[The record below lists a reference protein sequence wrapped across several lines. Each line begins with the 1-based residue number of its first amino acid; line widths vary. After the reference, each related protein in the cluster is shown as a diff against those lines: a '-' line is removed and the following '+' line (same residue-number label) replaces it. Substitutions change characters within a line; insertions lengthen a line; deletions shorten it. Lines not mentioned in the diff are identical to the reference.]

1 MAKENF
7 LKSPYYDDYD
17 ENKKFYKIL
26 FRPSIPVQARELT
39 QIQSILQKQVER
51 MGTHFFKEGDKVV
64 DGQLYIE
71 NDVRYIKLETTDDV
85 TSFIGKELVGGTSKA
100 VGLVVTASN
109 YEDDTNPS
117 TLYVKFISSGET
129 TNAQEFER
137 GEVLAVKDSDVT
149 YDLQV
154 QSGDDAIGYASIARV
169 NRGVYFIYGNFVLVD
184 EQVLLL
190 SKYSNMPTCKVGFSV
205 VESIVT
211 PEQDSTLYDNAI
223 GSYNEAGPGAHR
235 YSIDCQL
242 SKRSISADSSND
254 FIELVKVIN
263 GQINKINTTNESN
276 TVTEDVLARRT
287 YDESGDYVVRQ
298 FKTDVRE
305 HRSNDR
311 GTYSSGNSY
320 IRGDIVKYEKTG
332 YTYRCLI
339 SGTSATP
346 ESNTDWEKTDSPVIN
361 NGVYNALGRVTSVA
375 IRQTRYYSSTPEIKI
390 TQGESSA
397 DATGFLDENGKL
409 INIEVI
415 SSDDTFNNDSAITV
429 TVNGDST
436 VASAVTNIG
445 DYDKFA
451 FTLNSGK
458 AYVKGYEIEKVGS
471 TVLSIP
477 KARTTESTKNSIV
490 SYTNGNYVYVTDLNF
505 IPKFKSDVV
514 YNLYDRFIEYSTY
527 PSGVSKGPSSSESPQ
542 PIGTCRIRGIIKDNT
557 GYYKLYFSDVNVQT
571 NYSFGRDVKCIGIGS
586 SVSGNFFANVVKN
599 QNLTKLS
606 GTATVSD
613 TTISGINTNFT
624 DTAELKVGDYVW
636 FNDNAF
642 ARVTAIT
649 SQNSATIDRS
659 LTVSDAISIYR
670 VGANRIDPQNFSSLY
685 KITNNTI
692 ASVNDFDF
700 TVIYYHTTAD
710 VENKIA
716 YNSSTDKTTITF
728 VQPFEYG
735 DFSNYPS
742 QYILSNSTKGIITDF
757 TLNIEGNNCIVSLT
771 GNISGEF
778 RLCSTIRIH
787 NTDTN
792 NVSIDRICQKKVITS
807 TTETFNT
814 PKETILLSNY
824 DAYQIVSIKMSDGS
838 SSDDP
843 YTIDVTDRYSF
854 DNGQREAYYASPKLT
869 LKKNYT
875 LPTNSIK
882 VEYKY
887 FNQTKTSGLIGF
899 VADSYVNSA
908 NKKIYEDIPSYN
920 GNSLVRYI
928 DFRQRQGD
936 SLSYPVMLKD
946 NEEIEISYSY
956 YLPRRDRIC
965 LDSKGNFVDIQGVP
979 ALNPQYPEIPS
990 MAMNLYNITVY
1001 PYVFNVASDINVA
1014 IVDNK
1019 RYTMRDIGKLETRV
1033 KNLEDYTTLSLL
1045 EQQTTSMSI
1054 TDSEGLDR
1062 FKQGFVVDNFK
1073 TTDVISSSDEE
1084 VNCSMDSTN
1093 AVLRPSYVTRSVG
1106 MSEYLNKESGG
1117 TYTRDDKNY
1126 MAYGKVFTLP
1136 LDENEPHTVLVSQP
1150 IGTRTEN
1157 INPFAVV
1164 RFLGTM
1170 SVNPSSD
1177 DWYET
1182 TYLDD
1187 TVYITEGNY
1196 QKTYD
1201 ALNGSIQ
1208 WDAWE
1213 QSWAGVINTV
1223 SQSSSST
1230 TSRWFTVKEGEK
1242 RGSSGDYWTYD
1253 TLGRTTTTTTNTVYG
1268 QNIGYSRAGLQT
1280 LVHEQIDYEEIGDY
1294 LVSTT
1299 NLPYMRSRN
1308 LLVKVKGLK
1317 PNTIFYPFF
1326 DGVDVSMWC
1335 TPASV
1340 IQYVPQ
1346 NNTEFDTTSLSI
1358 TANEESARYIEN
1370 SLKSLWAETT
1380 DKTCLDIGDVITGSS
1395 SKTTAVV
1402 VGKSVD
1408 VSDVANPKYYLY
1420 VLNIK
1425 GSRKFIT
1432 PTNTTSNDGETFTGS
1447 ISGAIGK
1454 VVSVMGHT
1462 LSDGE
1467 TSYGNE
1473 QNKQHGDDLI
1483 SNRNGE
1489 LQFIYWIPNADKLNL
1504 SELISKGISG
1514 YIKFKCGDR
1523 VLTVN
1528 DNNTNENTVSNSR
1541 AEAIYSATGVLNTRQ
1556 KSVNGVRNARI
1567 VTESVSDSK
1576 TVYNTWSQSTT
1587 SSSTETKLQYVYLDP
1602 LAQTFLVE
1610 CEGGCFLSKV
1620 DIYFATKDENIPV
1633 TLEIR
1638 TVNNGYPS
1646 GEVLAFGSCT
1656 LTPDKVN
1663 LSSSTV
1669 TYLDEN
1675 GESVSMRNFD
1685 TPTTFE
1691 FESPVYV
1698 EDGQQYA
1705 IVLKSDSVNYR
1716 VWIAQIGDTVPNQ
1729 DYIVSDQPSLGVLF
1743 KSQNASTWSAEQNQ
1757 DLMFTIYRA
1766 NFKKGVRANI
1776 AFKSNELLPSY
1787 LGTNPFATTE
1797 GSNIVTVWHSNHGF
1811 NVNDKVKFTTNDPN
1825 IINHNNVI
1833 TGTISVTKDSPTV
1846 TGAETL
1852 FDVDVR
1858 IGDALYYYDG
1868 TNKTFIGFVK
1878 SVSSS
1883 TELTLMENAN
1893 TSYNSV
1899 QAWVEVGINGIKPTD
1914 LFDKEFYVSNV
1925 HYNHYDITVT
1935 NDKNV
1940 AINANTTGFAGGSY
1954 VMASH
1959 NYMFDIVR
1967 PNITSQT
1974 FSDTGVTYTLQD
1986 ETTPLV
1992 VNANNEFSEPM
2003 TIKSSLNHESDANDS
2018 LIIHSTF
2025 ITDNQA
2031 LSPIVDSDRISAIL
2045 VSNVVDADSA
2055 QEPIAQYITKEIALS
2070 ESANYLRV
2078 TFEALLSSDTG
2089 LSADKKVKVYYKTF
2103 LKSANDADSV
2113 EWKELQ
2119 PSGAINSSSDYQD
2132 ITYSTGDIESF
2143 DTFKI
2148 KIVMQSANTSN
2159 PPKIRSLRM
2168 VACL

>member
-51 MGTHFFKEGDKVV
+51 LGTHFFKEGDKVV

-71 NDVRYIKLETTDDV
+71 NTVRYIKLETTDDV
-85 TSFIGKELVGGTSKA
+85 TAFIGKELIGGTSKA

-109 YEDDTNPS
+109 YEDSSNPS
-117 TLYVKFISSGET
+117 TLYVKFISSGEG
-129 TNAQEFER
+129 TNTQEFVK
-137 GEVLAVKDSDVT
+137 GEILAVKDSDVT
-149 YDLQV
+149 YDLQI
-154 QSGDDAIGYASIARV
+154 QSGDDAIGDASIARV

-190 SKYSNMPTCKVGFSV
+190 SKYSNMPTCKVGFTV

-211 PEQDSTLYDNAI
+211 PEQDSSLYDNAI

-235 YSIDCQL
+235 YSIDCEL
-242 SKRSISADSSND
+242 SKRSISAESSND
-254 FIELVKVIN
+254 FIELVKVVN

-276 TVTEDVLARRT
+276 TITEDVLARRT

-311 GTYSSGNSY
+311 GTYSASNSY
-320 IRGDIVKYEKTG
+320 IRGDIVRYNG
-332 YTYRCLI
+332 LTYRCLI
-339 SGTSATP
+339 SGTSASPT
-346 ESNTDWEKTDSPVIN
+346 SSTDWEQTDTPTIN
-361 NGVYNALGRVTSVA
+361 NGVYNALGRVTGVT
-375 IRQTRYYSSTPEIKI
+375 IRQTRYYTSNPEIKI
-390 TQGESSA
+390 TQGDSSA
-397 DATGFLDENGKL
+397 TAVGFLDESGKL
-409 INIEVI
+409 IDVEVVD
-415 SSDDTFNNDSAITV
+415 SDDTFNNDSAITV

-445 DYDKFA
+445 YADEFA
-451 FTLNSGK
+451 LTLNSGK

-471 TVLSIP
+471 TILSIP
-477 KARTTESTKNSIV
+477 KARTTEAVKNALV
-490 SYTNGNYVYVTDLNF
+490 SYTNGNYVYVTDINF
-505 IPKFKSDVV
+505 VPKFKSDVTF
-514 YNLYDRFIEYSTY
+514 NLYDRFIEYSAY
-527 PSGVSKGPSSSESPQ
+527 PTAVSKGPSSSESPQ
-542 PIGTCRIRGIIKDNT
+542 PIGTCRIRGFVKDATT
-557 GYYKLYFSDVNVQT
+557 GFYKLYFSDVNVSS
-571 NYSFGRDVKCIGIGS
+571 NYSFERDVKCIGIGG
-586 SVSGNFFANVVKN
+586 SVKGNFFANIVKN
-599 QNLTKLS
+599 QNITKLS
-606 GTATVSD
+606 GTVTVSG
-613 TTISGINTNFT
+613 TTVSGTNTNFT
-624 DTAELKVGDYVW
+624 DSAEIKVGDYLY
-636 FNDNAF
+636 FDSSKF
-642 ARVTAIT
+642 ARVTAIST
-649 SQNSATIDRS
+649 QNTLTIDRS
-659 LTVSDAISIYR
+659 ITISDASNVYR
-670 VGANRIDPQNFSSLY
+670 IGASRIDPQNFKNLY
-685 KITNNTI
+685 KITNDTI
-692 ASVNDFDF
+692 ASVSDFDF
-700 TVIYYHTTAD
+700 TVIYYLTTDD
-710 VENKIA
+710 VENTVK
-716 YNSSTDKTTITF
+716 YDSSTNKTVITF

-735 DFSNYPS
+735 EFSSYPS
-742 QYILSNSTKGIITDF
+742 QYILSNASKGIINDF
-757 TLNIEGNNCIVSLT
+757 TVGIENKNCVIRVT
-771 GNISGEF
+771 GNVSGEY
-778 RLCSTIRIH
+778 RLCATIRVH
-787 NTDTN
+787 NNSTEGET
-792 NVSIDRICQKKVITS
+792 IDKICQKKVITA

-814 PKETILLSNY
+814 PKETLTLSNY
-824 DAYQIVSIKMSDGS
+824 DVFQIMSIKMSDGS
-838 SSDDP
+838 TSSDP
-843 YTIDVTDRYSF
+843 YTIDVTERYTL
-854 DNGQREAYYASPKLT
+854 DNGQKDAYYDSPKLT
-869 LKKNYT
+869 LNKNYSV
-875 LPTNSIK
+875 PTAAIRVS
-882 VEYKY
+882 YKY
-887 FNQTKTSGLIGF
+887 FNQNKTSGLIGF
-899 VADSYVNSA
+899 VVDSYINSA
-908 NKKIYEDIPSYN
+908 NKKIYEDVPSYD
-920 GNSLVRYI
+920 GNSLISYI

-936 SLSYPVMLKD
+936 SSSYPVMLKD
-946 NEEIEISYSY
+946 DEEIEISYSY

-965 LDSKGNFVDIQGVP
+965 LDSKGNFVDVQGVP
-979 ALNPQYPEIPS
+979 SLNPQYPEIPS
-990 MAMNLYNITVY
+990 MAMNLYNVTVY
-1001 PYVFNVASDINVA
+1001 PYVFDVASDVELA
-1014 IVDNK
+1014 VVDNK

-1054 TDSEGLDR
+1054 TDSNGLDR

-1073 TTDVISSSDEE
+1073 STDVISSTDEN
-1084 VNCSMDSTN
+1084 VNCSMDSSE
-1093 AVLRPSYVTRSVG
+1093 ALLRPSYITRNVSL
-1106 MSEYLNKESGG
+1106 SEYLKRDSGG
-1117 TYTRDDKNY
+1117 TYSRDDKNY
-1126 MAYGKVFTLP
+1126 MAYGKVYTLP

-1164 RFLGTM
+1164 RFLGSM

-1177 DWYET
+1177 NWYET
-1182 TYLDD
+1182 QYVDST
-1187 TVYITEGNY
+1187 IISTEGNY
-1196 QKTYD
+1196 EKTFD
-1201 ALNGSIQ
+1201 ALNGTIQ

-1213 QSWAGVINTV
+1213 QSWAGIINTV
-1223 SQSSSST
+1223 SSKSST
-1230 TSRWFTVKEGEK
+1230 TSSDWTRTAIGNRIEN
-1242 RGSSGDYWTYD
+1242 GSSDYRYD
-1253 TLGRTTTTTTNTVYG
+1253 TYQRTNTTTTTTVYG
-1268 QNIGYSRAGLQT
+1268 QNVGYSRTGLKS
-1280 LVHEQIDYEEIGDY
+1280 LVYEQIDYEEIGDY
-1294 LVSTT
+1294 LVSTV

-1326 DGVDVSMWC
+1326 DNVDVSMWC
-1335 TPASV
+1335 TPATV
-1340 IQYVPQ
+1340 IQYTPQ
-1346 NNTEFDTTSLSI
+1346 NNLEFNTTSLSD
-1358 TANEESARYIEN
+1358 TANSEDARCIES

-1380 DKTCLDIGDVITGSS
+1380 DKTCLDVGDVITGTA

-1425 GSRKFIT
+1425 GSKKFVV
-1432 PTNTTSNDGETFTGS
+1432 PTSTNSNDGETFSGS

-1454 VVSVMGHT
+1454 IVSITGHT
-1462 LSDGE
+1462 LADGE
-1467 TSYGNE
+1467 ESYGNE

-1489 LQFIYWIPNADKLNL
+1489 LQFIYWIPDADKLDL
-1504 SELISKGISG
+1504 SDLISKGVSG

-1523 VLTVN
+1523 ILAVN
-1528 DNNTNENTVSNSR
+1528 DNENNENTVSNSR
-1541 AEAIYSATGVLNTRQ
+1541 AETTYSATGVLNTRQ
-1556 KSVNGVRNARI
+1556 KQINAVRNAKI

-1576 TVYNTWSQSTT
+1576 TVYNSWSQTT
-1587 SSSTETKLQYVYLDP
+1587 SSSATETKSQYVYLDP

-1646 GEVLAFGSCT
+1646 GEVLAFGTCT

-1663 LSSSTV
+1663 LSSTTV

-1675 GESVSMRNFD
+1675 GESVTMRNFD

-1776 AFKSNELLPSY
+1776 TFKSNDLTPSY
-1787 LGTNPFATTE
+1787 LGSNPFATTE
-1797 GSNIVTVWHSNHGF
+1797 GSNVVTVWHSNHGF
-1811 NVNDKVKFTTNDPN
+1811 NTNDKVKFTTNDPN
-1825 IINHNNVI
+1825 IINHNNII
-1833 TGTISVTKDSPTV
+1833 TGTITVTKDSATV
-1846 TGAETL
+1846 TGTDTL
-1852 FDVDVR
+1852 FDTDIQ
-1858 IGDALYYYDG
+1858 IGDAIYYYDG

-1878 SVSSS
+1878 GVTSS
-1883 TELTLMENAN
+1883 TELTLMSNAT
-1893 TSYNSV
+1893 TSYTSV
-1899 QAWVEVGINGIKPTD
+1899 QAWVEIGVNGIKPTEI
-1914 LFDKEFYVSNV
+1914 FDKEFYVSNV
-1925 HYNHYDITVT
+1925 HYNHYDISITD
-1935 NDKNV
+1935 DKNV
-1940 AINANTTGFAGGSY
+1940 AINANVTGFGGGSY
-1954 VMASH
+1954 VMAAH
-1959 NYMFDIVR
+1959 NYKYDIIR

-1974 FSDTGVTYTLQD
+1974 FSDTGITYTLQN

-1992 VNANNEFSEPM
+1992 VNANNEFTEPK
-2003 TIKSSLNHESDANDS
+2003 TIKSPLNLETDANDA
-2018 LIIHSTF
+2018 LIVHASF

-2045 VSNVVDADSA
+2045 VSNVVDSDTT
-2055 QEPIAQYITKEIALS
+2055 QEPMAQYITKDIALS
-2070 ESANYLRV
+2070 ETANYLRI
-2078 TFEALLSSDTG
+2078 TFEALLTSDSG
-2089 LSADKKVKVYYKTF
+2089 LTADKKVKVYYKTF
-2103 LKSANDADSV
+2103 LKSANDADSIDWV
-2113 EWKELQ
+2113 ELN
-2119 PSGAINSSSDYQD
+2119 PLGAINSSSDYQD
-2132 ITYSTGDIESF
+2132 VSYGTGDLDSF
-2143 DTFKI
+2143 DTFKV